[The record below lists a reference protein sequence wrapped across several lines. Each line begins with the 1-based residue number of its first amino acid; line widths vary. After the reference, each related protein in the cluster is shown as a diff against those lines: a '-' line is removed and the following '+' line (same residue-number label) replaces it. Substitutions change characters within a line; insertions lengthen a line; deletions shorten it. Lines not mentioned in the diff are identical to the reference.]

1 MSAAPK
7 RPKTM
12 LDDMVGEGNRAGL
25 LRLAKRVLEQEARAI
40 QSLVPRLNDQ
50 FLRAIDL
57 LVGCKGRVVVT
68 GMGKSGIIGKK
79 IASTLASTGTPALFL
94 HPAEGIHGDLGMV
107 GASDVVI
114 ALSNSGE
121 TDELVKILPMIKRLK
136 APLICLT
143 GNIASTL
150 AKYSDVVLDVT
161 VTEEAGPLDV
171 VPTSSTTAAMA
182 MGDALAVA
190 LMERRG
196 FKSED
201 FALLHPG
208 GTLGRRLLL
217 RVEDAMHVGDAI
229 PRVGPSTPMK
239 DVILEMTS
247 KKLGCTTVCGPDGR
261 MAGIVTDG
269 DLRRLLQ
276 RAPDGALALTAS
288 DVMTAKPKT
297 ITRDALAA
305 KAVQVMEEHSIL
317 VLVVTDRKQQIE
329 GILHLH
335 DLLKLGVV

>member
-1 MSAAPK
+1 MMTDRS
-7 RPKTM
+7 
-12 LDDMVGEGNRAGL
+12 DL
-25 LRLAKRVLEQEARAI
+25 LRLARRVLELEAKAI
-40 QSLVPRLNDQ
+40 QSLIPRLNDQ
-50 FLRAIDL
+50 LLRSIDL
-57 LVGCKGRVVVT
+57 LVKCKGRVVVT

-79 IASTLASTGTPALFL
+79 IAATLASTGTPALFL

-121 TDELVKILPMIKRLK
+121 TEELVKILPMIKRLK
-136 APLICLT
+136 TPLICLT
-143 GNIASTL
+143 GNSSSTL
-150 AKYSDVVLDVT
+150 AKYSDVVIDVG
-161 VTEEAGPLDV
+161 VTEEAAPLEV

-190 LMERRG
+190 LMEQRG
-196 FKSED
+196 FKAED
-201 FALLHPG
+201 FAMLHPG

-217 RVEDAMHVGDAI
+217 RVEDAMHIGDAI
-229 PRVGPSTPMK
+229 PFVRPSAPMK

-261 MAGIVTDG
+261 LVGIVTDG

-276 RAPDGALALTAS
+276 KKPENTFALTAAE
-288 DVMTAKPKT
+288 VMTAEPKT
-297 ITRDALAA
+297 IVRDELAA
-305 KAVQVMEEHSIL
+305 KAVQVMEEHSIM
-317 VLVVTDRKQQIE
+317 VLVVIDRQQRVE